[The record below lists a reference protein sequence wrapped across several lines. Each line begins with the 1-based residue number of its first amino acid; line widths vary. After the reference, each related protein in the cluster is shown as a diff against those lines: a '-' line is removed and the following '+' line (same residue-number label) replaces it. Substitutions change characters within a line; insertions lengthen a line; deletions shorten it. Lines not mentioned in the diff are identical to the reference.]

1 MSPTAFSSLFSSPM
15 SSKVVPK
22 ILEELYEV
30 QPSLRERESELIT
43 IIEAIQEQQ
52 QTLAID
58 STFRETLRLK
68 LLEEAKNITVKQKP
82 YSIHWSQFFAFASTI
97 YVSLFIGIVAW
108 NTFFSIT
115 PLSQRDPDRSIS
127 VSESVSDGTNM
138 MKSRMMH
145 APQAD
150 LSPSLPNDA
159 CPIENYRN
167 HKSTE
172 SMMTPYR
179 EYST

>member
-1 MSPTAFSSLFSSPM
+1 MSPIAFSSLFSSPM

-43 IIEAIQEQQ
+43 IIKAIQEQQ

-82 YSIHWSQFFAFASTI
+82 YSIHWS
-97 YVSLFIGIVAW
+97 
-108 NTFFSIT
+108 
-115 PLSQRDPDRSIS
+115 
-127 VSESVSDGTNM
+127 
-138 MKSRMMH
+138 
-145 APQAD
+145 
-150 LSPSLPNDA
+150 
-159 CPIENYRN
+159 
-167 HKSTE
+167 
-172 SMMTPYR
+172 
-179 EYST
+179 